1 MRLDVAIF
9 APLVAAACSV
19 PVAGARGAPEALPD
33 AATFPPVAALL
44 DVRCG
49 SLDCHGT
56 RARNMRLFGSAGLR
70 WSPADRPLSP
80 TCDTGDEVDQ
90 DYESVVGLE
99 PETMGRVVASG
110 GADPDALT
118 MMRKARGLE
127 SHKGGAIWAT
137 GDASDRCLTSWLSG
151 QATQATCASALLA
164 VLPGGASNPLAGCV
178 GP

>member
-1 MRLDVAIF
+1 MRAGVAF
-9 APLVAAACSV
+9 LAPLVAVACSI
-19 PVAGARGAPEALPD
+19 PLADGRSTPEALPD

-44 DVRCG
+44 DLRCG
-49 SLDCHGT
+49 TLDCHGT
-56 RARNMRLFGSAGLR
+56 RARNLRLFGSAGLR

-80 TCDTGDEVDQ
+80 TCDTPEEVEQ

-99 PETMGRVVASG
+99 PETMGHVVASG

-118 MMRKARGLE
+118 MVRKARGLE

-151 QATQATCASALLA
+151 EATRSTCASAVLA
-164 VLPGGASNPLAGCV
+164 ALAGDTSNPLAGCV